1 MVDKLLFAIRD
12 YFGLT
17 QKQARGF
24 VVMMLLVFVCL
35 LAPFVYRRWSLEN
48 PPPITAN
55 ESKKYDSIL
64 AALEAV
70 QPIKPKYGNYK
81 NNPPEETNPERSLA
95 LFYFDPNKISV
106 SQWQELGLQKY
117 MGERIIKYRG
127 KGGVF
132 RKKEDLLKIY
142 SFPDDVY
149 ERIEPYITL
158 QSEPTVARNA
168 DKMDDGRVFSKTT
181 FASKKPT
188 FLVFDINTADTTEL
202 IKLYGIG
209 SKSAERIIKLRDGLG
224 GFVSQDQYADV
235 FGIDSLAMIELK
247 KYAQVQSPVRR
258 VSVNTAT
265 AEVLDRHQ
273 YITAK
278 QAAVIVAYRQQHGDY
293 KSAGDLLKIKILK
306 PETVKKLE
314 PYLEF

>member
-24 VVMMLLVFVCL
+24 VVMMLLVFVFM
-35 LAPFVYRRWSLEN
+35 LAPFVYRRWSAEN

-64 AALEAV
+64 AALEAI
-70 QPIKPKYGNYK
+70 QPVKPRYPNYNGK
-81 NNPPEETNPERSLA
+81 ADEANPERSLA
-95 LFYFDPNKISV
+95 LFYFDPNKITIE
-106 SQWQELGLQKY
+106 QWQDLGLRKY
-117 MGERIIKYRG
+117 MAERIIKYRS

-132 RKKEDLLKIY
+132 RKKEDLLHIY
-142 SFPDDVY
+142 SFPTEVY

-158 QSEPTVARNA
+158 QKEQLEARNTEKMA
-168 DKMDDGRVFSKTT
+168 DARTYSKST
-181 FASKKPT
+181 FMSKKPV
-188 FLVFDINTADTTEL
+188 FVVFDINTTDTTEL

-224 GFVSQDQYADV
+224 GFVSQDQYGDV

-265 AEVLDRHQ
+265 AEVLDKHQ

-278 QAAVIVAYRQQHGDY
+278 QAAVIVAYRQQHGDF